1 MKILFYSSYFYPY
14 TSGITTYPFKIISY
28 LAKKHDITVLTFNH
42 KINKYEEE
50 SINGFN
56 IERMPYLIKIYKGFI
71 SPQSFIYFFNE
82 IKRNDLVII
91 NLPNVEGLVL
101 TLLAKLYKKRV
112 ISILHCFLG
121 LSQKLYLKIINSMTN
136 LIITFQLLLS
146 NKVISYTDD
155 YINSLPINRLIKN
168 KLETVLPPILKLP
181 VSRNKVTQLLKFKRN
196 KVWVGYAGRIS
207 NEKGLEYLIEG
218 LPNSVE
224 LIFAGPYG
232 KDVSGENSYY
242 LTIKKLL
249 DSKKVKYRL
258 LGNLNNGELGAFY
271 RAIDVLIL
279 PSTNRTE
286 AFGMVQAEAML
297 LGTPVISADLPGVRV
312 PVKLTKM
319 GSTVEPKNSVQIHKS
334 IKRILKNKIKYS
346 NINLTKNADKIF
358 NINNVYKFYDKI
370 INEKN

>member
-14 TSGITTYPFKIISY
+14 TSGITTYPFKIISH

-50 SINGFN
+50 SISGFN
-56 IERMPYLIKIYKGFI
+56 IKRMPYLIKIYKGFI
-71 SPQSFIYFFNE
+71 SPQSFTYFFDE
-82 IKRNDLVII
+82 IKRNDLIII

-101 TLLAKLYKKRV
+101 TLLAKLYRKRV

-121 LSQKLYLKIINSMTN
+121 LSQKLYLKIINSITN

-146 NKVISYTDD
+146 DKVISYTDD
-155 YINSLPINRLIKN
+155 YINSLPINKLIKN

-181 VSRNKVTQLLKFKRN
+181 VSKNKKTQLLKLKGN
-196 KVWVGYAGRIS
+196 KVWIGYAGRIS

-232 KDVSGENSYY
+232 LEVSGENSYY

-249 DSKKVKYRL
+249 DTRKIKYRF
-258 LGNLNNGELGAFY
+258 LGNLNNVELGAFY
-271 RAIDVLIL
+271 RTIDVLVL

-312 PVKLTKM
+312 PVKLTRM
-319 GSTVEPKNSVQIHKS
+319 GSTIRPKNSDQINKS
-334 IKRILKNKIKYS
+334 IKRILKNKTKYS
-346 NINLTKNADKIF
+346 NISLIKNADKIF
-358 NINNVYKFYDKI
+358 SINNVYKFYDRI
-370 INEKN
+370 INEKD